1 VAAYLPGALVA
12 FRALVSPLLVW
23 EAWDGQV
30 GSWFL
35 AGFIAAFLSDV
46 FDGVLARRLGVASIA
61 LRRADTWADIVLYVA
76 VLASA
81 WLARREALLALGWPL
96 AVLLGS
102 TIASWAVDLMKYR
115 QLSSYHP
122 WSAKAWG
129 ITLALAVVALFGW
142 QFTGWPMRLMVV
154 VGVASNLECIAMTLV
169 LPRWTHDVPSLV
181 HALHVRAAM
190 ETTPSPS
197 GGGRGSG

>member
-1 VAAYLPGALVA
+1 MPAYLPGALVA

-23 EAWDGQV
+23 DAWDGHV
-30 GSWFL
+30 SGWFL
-35 AGFIAAFLSDV
+35 AGFIAAFLSDI
-46 FDGVLARRLGVASIA
+46 FDGMIARHLGVASVA
-61 LRRADTWADIVLYVA
+61 LRHADTWADIALYVA

-81 WLARREALLALGWPL
+81 WLTRREALVALGWPF

-102 TIASWAVDLMKYR
+102 TGASWAVDLFKYR
-115 QLSSYHP
+115 RLSSYHP

-129 ITLALAVVALFGW
+129 ITLAIAIVALFGW
-142 QFTGWPMRLMVV
+142 DYTGWAMRLTVA
-154 VGVASNLECIAMTLV
+154 VGMASNLECIAMTLV

-181 HALHVRAAM
+181 HALRLRWSA

-197 GGGRGSG
+197 